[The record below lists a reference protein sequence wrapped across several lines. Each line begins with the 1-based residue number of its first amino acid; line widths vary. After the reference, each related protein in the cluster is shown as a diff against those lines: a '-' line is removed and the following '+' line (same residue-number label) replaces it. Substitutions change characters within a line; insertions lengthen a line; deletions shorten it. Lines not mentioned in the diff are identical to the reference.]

1 MRNLV
6 LSTQRLNK
14 LQSCPRLYFF
24 SHVLNKTP
32 IDKPKYFIEGEY
44 IHYILEQYY
53 TLKLE
58 GKTPN
63 IDHVILLARNRATE
77 IEGLTI
83 QECEGLIDLFKEYVQ
98 FHSIESWQIE
108 GIEVPFAKVLWEDE
122 KLDIRIIIQG
132 KADLLAQSHQS
143 IPLII
148 DHKKVAQNRQPFAR
162 DNQILS
168 YCWAFNRQDFIINQL
183 GTQKT
188 LKPQDKFKRHYF
200 NIVGYQIDEW
210 VEETIYNALEAIKYH
225 DNNIWPG
232 RIKSCQNM
240 GRTCQFYEVCQADKS
255 NWDYKLQGFKT
266 SEDYDLMEDE

>member
-44 IHYILEQYY
+44 IHYILDQYY

-77 IEGLTI
+77 IEGLTF

-188 LKPQDKFKRHYF
+188 LKPQD
-200 NIVGYQIDEW
+200 
-210 VEETIYNALEAIKYH
+210 
-225 DNNIWPG
+225 NNIWPG